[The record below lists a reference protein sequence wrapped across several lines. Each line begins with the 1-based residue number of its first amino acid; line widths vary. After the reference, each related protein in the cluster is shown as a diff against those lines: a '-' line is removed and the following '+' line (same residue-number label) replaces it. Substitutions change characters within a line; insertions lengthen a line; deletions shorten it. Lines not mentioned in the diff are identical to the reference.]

1 MALGTISRVGSYSG
15 GEPASPTFHDVLSF
29 LGDGAYPT
37 GGTAAIA
44 AAIAAV
50 SGMAPKTIVA
60 IKHLWSSTPKYI
72 LEWDRANDKLRVL
85 DTNTGA
91 ENVTANLSGV
101 TFEIEVVSR

>member
-1 MALGTISRVGSYSG
+1 MALGTITRVGSYSG
-15 GEPASPTFHDVLSF
+15 GEPASPTYHDILSF
-29 LGDGAYPT
+29 LGDGTYPT
-37 GGTAAIA
+37 GGTASLSTL
-44 AAIAAV
+44 IAAV

-60 IKHLWSSTPKYI
+60 VHHVWSSTAKYI

-101 TFEIEVVSR
+101 TFEIHVISR